1 MDIYRGDIFYVHK
14 GGKVTG
20 SEQYPERPAVIVSNN
35 IGNSNSSIVEV
46 VFLTSQE
53 KNPLPTHTKVFCNVP
68 SIALCE
74 QINTVSKERLGSF
87 IRACSEKEM
96 AAIDKAIMISLGI
109 DAATKD
115 NLENDEQTKI
125 TNIDTYSIKLET
137 ERDLY
142 KGLYEQLLHKMI
154 S

>member
-14 GGKVTG
+14 GGRVTG
-20 SEQYPERPAVIVSNN
+20 SEQYPERPAVVVSNN

-53 KNPLPTHTKVFCNVP
+53 KNPLPTHAKVLCNVP

-74 QINTVSKERLGSF
+74 QINTVSKERLGNF
-87 IRACSEKEM
+87 IRACSDKEM

-115 NLENDEQTKI
+115 NLENDKQAKV